1 MPQPSSAPSPPRSNM
16 GSVNLLGSTW
26 EVLKNAPTRTTYCS
40 EKNCFAHAT
49 KHAPEDHKPYCDVHV
64 SDHMK
69 EPKKEEQAKKVG
81 VK

>member
-16 GSVNLLGSTW
+16 GSVNLIGSTW
-26 EVLKNAPTRTTYCS
+26 EALKKAPTRTTFCS
-40 EKNCFAHAT
+40 EKNCFAHAS